1 MTNKTRIEMGLKVIA
16 LVIWGMFIIFTCAGV
31 WNYADDLKGAEG
43 FRFVLVS
50 SIAAFIISGVGF
62 FFIARRVKKDYEI
75 DKK

>member
-1 MTNKTRIEMGLKVIA
+1 MTNKTRIKMGLTVIA

-31 WNYADDLKGAEG
+31 WNFAGDLKGADG

-50 SIAAFIISGVGF
+50 SIAAFIISAAGF

-75 DKK
+75 DEK